1 MTNFVQNF
9 LGVWVEGVVECL
21 MTRAPPEPGKAQ
33 QVHTCEQLGMDVS
46 YVWIMLQVPALHVLY

>member
-1 MTNFVQNF
+1 MTKFGQDF
-9 LGVWVEGVVECL
+9 LGFWVEGVVECL
-21 MTRAPPEPGKAQ
+21 MTRAPPEPGKAR